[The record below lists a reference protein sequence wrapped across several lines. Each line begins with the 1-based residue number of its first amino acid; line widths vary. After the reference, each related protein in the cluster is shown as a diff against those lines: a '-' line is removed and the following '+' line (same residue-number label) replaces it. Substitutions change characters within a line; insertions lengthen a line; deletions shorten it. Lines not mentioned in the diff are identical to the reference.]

1 MKIKRKEYEKQLDD
15 KFWDGVKF
23 GLNFALDNPT
33 AAERY
38 RNNIPLM
45 RAMTN
50 KASEVM
56 QNLAKGL
63 SELFSKK

>member
-15 KFWDGVKF
+15 KYWDGVKF

-33 AAERY
+33 MAERY
-38 RNNIPLM
+38 RNNIPVL
-45 RAMTN
+45 RAMAN
-50 KASEVM
+50 KASEAM

-63 SELFSKK
+63 SDVFRSL